1 MDSENS
7 NEQIPQT
14 EDEDEYIEEDD
25 IPKILQTLS
34 QSYIKHMEEEK
45 YDEALKLL
53 KRSEDILEA
62 VTTQGGYADPDF
74 IL

>member
-1 MDSENS
+1 M
-7 NEQIPQT
+7 
-14 EDEDEYIEEDD
+14 EDENYQD
-25 IPKILQTLS
+25 
-34 QSYIKHMEEEK
+34 
-45 YDEALKLL
+45 ALKLL

>member
-1 MDSENS
+1 MEAENS
-7 NEQIPQT
+7 NDNVPQT

-34 QSYIKHMEEEK
+34 ASYIKHMEEEK

-62 VTTQGGYADPDF
+62 VTT
-74 IL
+74 